1 MFIQEENLLIR
12 NAETK
17 DAKLLCKWW
26 NDWEIMAH
34 AGFPNGL
41 GTSEQVIIKQIL
53 SDDDFNRR
61 LILEKD
67 SIPVGEMN
75 YRDRGNQIAEIGIKI
90 CDFSNQEKGFGTKY
104 LKMLIN
110 YLFTE
115 MGYQK
120 IILDTNLNNKRA
132 QHVYQ
137 KIGFQQVGVRINS
150 WENQFGELQSSI
162 DYLLTKEEFLK
173 K

>member
-1 MFIQEENLLIR
+1 MLLKDGDLLIR
-12 NAETK
+12 KAEAN
-17 DAKLLCKWW
+17 DAKTLCKWW
-26 NDWEIMAH
+26 NDCKIMAH

-41 GTSEQVIIKQIL
+41 GTSEQAIIKQL
-53 SDDDFNRR
+53 LNDDDFNRY
-61 LILEKD
+61 LILEID
-67 SIPVGEMN
+67 SLPIGEMS
-75 YRDRGNQIAEIGIKI
+75 YRNKGNQIAEIGIKI

-137 KIGFQQVGVRINS
+137 KIGFQKVGVRINS
-150 WENQFGELQSSI
+150 WKNQLGELQSSV
-162 DYLLTKEEFLK
+162 DYLLTKEEFIK
-173 K
+173 